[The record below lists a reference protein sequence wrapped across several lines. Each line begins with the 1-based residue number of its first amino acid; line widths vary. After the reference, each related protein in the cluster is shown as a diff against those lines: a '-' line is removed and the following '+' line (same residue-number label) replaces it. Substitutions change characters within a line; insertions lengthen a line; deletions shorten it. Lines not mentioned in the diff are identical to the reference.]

1 MAAFFAVV
9 VILLGVC
16 GVTFI
21 YLHTR
26 SKDMQRLDAE
36 MSEDFSEEFELDDQ
50 GQPSEKGMEEM
61 VEWLEDDLRDSRL
74 GQSVEIESF
83 QELPQKHS
91 DEIS

>member
-1 MAAFFAVV
+1 MAAFFTVV
-9 VILLGVC
+9 VILLGIC

-21 YLHTR
+21 CLRTR
-26 SKDMQRLDAE
+26 SKDVQRLDAE

-61 VEWLEDDLRDSRL
+61 VEWLEDDLRESRL
-74 GQSVEIESF
+74 GESVEIESF
-83 QELPQKHS
+83 QELPQKRS